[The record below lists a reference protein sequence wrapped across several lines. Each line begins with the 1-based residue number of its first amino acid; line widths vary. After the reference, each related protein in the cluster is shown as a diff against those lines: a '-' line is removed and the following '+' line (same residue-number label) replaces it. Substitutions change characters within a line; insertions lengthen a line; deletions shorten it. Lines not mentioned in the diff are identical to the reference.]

1 MVSSPWLILSR
12 KLQQR
17 WFLPLV
23 LFLFTLLIPFIEFV
37 IICNYSQIILV

>member
-23 LFLFTLLIPFIEFV
+23 LLLHPVNSFIEFV
-37 IICNYSQIILV
+37 IICNHSQIILV